1 MVGER
6 ASADARG
13 RVDSSAI
20 RFDLSPCDHMG
31 CGASS
36 SKPGPPFAAVY
47 KLFDTY
53 CPSTKGQKSRMDKAR
68 LALLLQS
75 TLHPVI

>member
-1 MVGER
+1 
-6 ASADARG
+6 
-13 RVDSSAI
+13 
-20 RFDLSPCDHMG
+20 MG

-53 CPSTKGQKSRMDKAR
+53 CPSTKGQKSRMDKAK